1 MLTTTLALLV
11 AFAPQETAP
20 LVRYEPGSSWT
31 YDGTVSVTA
40 TGGYASSMQYAFRAR
55 YVALAGEQAGDTFAL
70 MWIDFTPEGTGS
82 GDERGTAV
90 TPQYGT
96 FLTLAPDLSLK
107 SVLLPRVFLHPAGR
121 EFEFSPFPPPDTPR
135 QPDTS
140 VAQVRMLKVG
150 DYDYQT
156 QWDWRVDQRDR
167 RLRITLAPSALPV
180 AAFRFETTCR
190 LLDFKQVYEIDPE
203 SRRLLTYE
211 RTERHLDEHSHQQGT
226 TWTRSIAMRLVDAE
240 AVPTE
245 LQASMRAEFLA
256 ARRMLFAYRPGQVIG
271 PEAVDE
277 FLTELADSPVRV
289 IARDLL
295 TSLFRVPEPVRARIE
310 ERQVWD
316 GDKSAR
322 LDGGPAP
329 AFAGKDLDGH
339 QVSLADLRQ
348 KVVLLNFWASW

>member
-1 MLTTTLALLV
+1 MLTISLALLV

-20 LVRYEPGSSWT
+20 LVRYEPGSAWT

-40 TGGYASSMQYAFRAR
+40 TGGYASSMRYAFRAR

-70 MWIDFTPEGTGS
+70 MWIDFTPEGAGS
-82 GDERGTAV
+82 GDEQGAAV
-90 TPQYGT
+90 TRQYGT

-107 SVLLPRVFLHPAGR
+107 SVLMPRMYLHPAGR

-150 DYDYQT
+150 NHDYRT
-156 QWDWRVDQRDR
+156 QWDWRVDQLDR

-180 AAFRFETTCR
+180 AAVRFEATQQ
-190 LLDFKQVYEIDPE
+190 LLGFKQVYEIDPE
-203 SRRLLTYE
+203 SGRLLAYE
-211 RTERHLDEHSHQQGT
+211 RSERQLDGHSHEQGT
-226 TWTRSIAMRLVDAE
+226 TWTHSIAMRLVDAE

-245 LQASMRAEFLA
+245 LQASMRAEFLDV
-256 ARRMLFAYRPGQVIG
+256 RRRLFAYRPSQVS

-295 TSLFRVPEPVRARIE
+295 TSLFTIPEPVRTRIE
-310 ERQVWD
+310 ELQVWD